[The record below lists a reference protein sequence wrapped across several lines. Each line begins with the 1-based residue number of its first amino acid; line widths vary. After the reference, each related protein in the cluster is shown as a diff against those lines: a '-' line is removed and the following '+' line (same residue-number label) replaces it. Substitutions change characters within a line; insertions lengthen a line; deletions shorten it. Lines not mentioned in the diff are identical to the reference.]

1 MNVDAAEPGSKA
13 AQLQQAVALLGA
25 ETDEKRFVGLL
36 LVTKVAVAPAE
47 LRMVFES
54 GYAFVRRLLSS
65 PPPPEDSQTGA
76 AGNAYRA
83 LALSVLASFCTDP
96 ELGARTELLEC
107 LSAAAAALSDT
118 VCVASPAEARDA
130 QTVLCTVLQ
139 QPGGLAE
146 AAGARICSRLLAP
159 AAARSASPGPPLAGE
174 QEEEDGPGCACT
186 VLALLGNLALATA
199 SGPATASDGGRAVAR
214 ALSADLLHAAASLS
228 AAAPA
233 CRDRLAFRRLA
244 ALAAVLAGA
253 AATADCHPA
262 ESESE
267 AFFSSAQPARSGSG
281 SVDGGSGGGGSDG
294 GPGAPPE
301 LAPSLRAALGTLLA
315 SKLSAAARADA
326 LHAVVCALQ
335 LLGPCWLVGPS
346 PLAMQGGDAAGD
358 GALLSLVVQL
368 AGVELAM
375 CLYDQPGEIVGEH
388 AARLLPVCCGL
399 LEEALFRLHDT
410 GGPEEEDEEGEEG
423 VAGMSGEAWLDAL
436 SDAQLLTAQRAFVAA
451 VGNCLDFIEAM
462 RAEASRAAAAPAAP
476 AAPAAA
482 PGDDG
487 DEPRIEELDE
497 LEEEE
502 AEVGGSQVSA
512 SHALL
517 LPVARL
523 LAAWLVQPSAPC
535 DMLPYDRACS
545 LLPFLRA
552 ETAAAAAAGAPWA
565 QQLHAFERDAPHAAP
580 AAPRSGE
587 APTDETMAAL
597 FERVMPRNVDADTMA
612 DMMAQQRA
620 SNRRMS
626 NG

>member
-1 MNVDAAEPGSKA
+1 MAAEPGSKA

-76 AGNAYRA
+76 TGNAYRA

-107 LSAAAAALSDT
+107 LSASAAALSDT

-139 QPGGLAE
+139 QSGGLAE

-174 QEEEDGPGCACT
+174 QGEEDGPGCACT
-186 VLALLGNLALATA
+186 VLALVGNLALATA
-199 SGPATASDGGRAVAR
+199 SDPAAASDGGRAVGR
-214 ALSADLLHAAASLS
+214 ALSADLLRAAASLS

-253 AATADCHPA
+253 AATADCHPT

-267 AFFSSAQPARSGSG
+267 AFFSSAQPARGGSG
-281 SVDGGSGGGGSDG
+281 GGSSGGGSGGGGSDG

-335 LLGPCWLVGPS
+335 LLGPGWLVGPS
-346 PLAMQGGDAAGD
+346 PLATQGGDAAGD

-375 CLYDQPGEIVGEH
+375 CLYDQPGEVVGEH

-399 LEEALFRLHDT
+399 LEEALFRLHHT
-410 GGPEEEDEEGEEG
+410 GGPDEEDDEGEEG
-423 VAGMSGEAWLDAL
+423 AGGMSGEAWLDAL

-451 VGNCLDFIEAM
+451 VGNCLDFLEAT
-462 RAEASRAAAAPAAP
+462 RAEVSRAAAAPT
-476 AAPAAA
+476 AA
-482 PGDDG
+482 PGDEG
-487 DEPRIEELDE
+487 DEPRIEELEE
-497 LEEEE
+497 LDAEE

-626 NG
+626 NA

>member
-1 MNVDAAEPGSKA
+1 MTPHLTIHAAIVHMAAEPGSKA

-65 PPPPEDSQTGA
+65 PPPKEDSETGA
-76 AGNAYRA
+76 TGNAYRA

-130 QTVLCTVLQ
+130 QTVLCTVLL

-146 AAGARICSRLLAP
+146 AAAARICSRLLAP
-159 AAARSASPGPPLAGE
+159 AAARSASPGPPPAGE

-186 VLALLGNLALATA
+186 VLALLGNMALATA
-199 SGPATASDGGRAVAR
+199 SDPAAASDGGRAVGR
-214 ALSADLLHAAASLS
+214 KLSADLLRAAASLS

-244 ALAAVLAGA
+244 ALSAVLAGA
-253 AATADCHPA
+253 AATADSPPA

-267 AFFSSAQPARSGSG
+267 AFFSSAQPAR
-281 SVDGGSGGGGSDG
+281 GGSGGSGSDG

-335 LLGPCWLVGPS
+335 LLGPGWLVGPS
-346 PLAMQGGDAAGD
+346 PLATQGGDTAGD

-375 CLYDQPGEIVGEH
+375 CLYDQPGEVVGEH

-410 GGPEEEDEEGEEG
+410 GGPEEEDEEGE
-423 VAGMSGEAWLDAL
+423 AGMSGEAWLDAL

-451 VGNCLDFIEAM
+451 VGNCLDFLEAT

-482 PGDDG
+482 PGDDD

-497 LEEEE
+497 IEEE
-502 AEVGGSQVSA
+502 AAEAAGSEVSA

-626 NG
+626 NA